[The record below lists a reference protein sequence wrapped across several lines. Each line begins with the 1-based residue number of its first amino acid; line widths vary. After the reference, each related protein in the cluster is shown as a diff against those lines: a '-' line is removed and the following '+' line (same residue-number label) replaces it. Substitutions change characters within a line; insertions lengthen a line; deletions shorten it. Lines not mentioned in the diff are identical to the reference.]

1 MVCAVLFG
9 SGLAMVHIAQADEAQ
24 TSIQQAVASQQTG
37 IADMWRAAKSGQAG
51 YTTSNSPFHGALINQ
66 YPAERLT
73 YRSDYLAPAIMLS
86 VFGVILI
93 FAAFVAVNGPSRLEK
108 GFSGVEIKRWSK
120 FDVWLHWIG
129 AIPCLLLILT
139 GLTLLGGRYFIQPWV
154 GEAGWAA
161 IVNFS
166 KQTHDVMAI
175 PFIVGW
181 FLMTILWMKNQF
193 LASYDF
199 KWFLV
204 VGGYLNFGPFKGKH
218 PDAGFANAGE
228 KLWFWTFAFA
238 GGAIVV
244 SGIIMLFPNW
254 VEPSRSLSM
263 LAIIIHGASS
273 VLIAAF
279 TVVHIFMATVM
290 SEGGMECMVS
300 GYCDENWAKQH
311 HNVWYDDLK
320 RDNKLEYRA

>member
-1 MVCAVLFG
+1 MVNVA
-9 SGLAMVHIAQADEAQ
+9 SADENQ
-24 TSIQQAVASQQTG
+24 TSSQQVSANPSPAG
-37 IADMWRAAKSGQAG
+37 IADLWRAARMGAEG
-51 YTTSNSPFHGALINQ
+51 TTSSQSPFHGALINQ
-66 YPAERLT
+66 YPAERLV

-86 VFGVILI
+86 VFGMILV

-108 GFSGVEIKRWSK
+108 GFSGVEIKRWSR

-129 AIPCLLLILT
+129 AIPCLILILT
-139 GLTLLGGRYFIQPWV
+139 GLTLLGGRYFIEPWL
-154 GEAGWAA
+154 GEAAWAGL
-161 IVNFS
+161 VGFS
-166 KQTHDVMAI
+166 KEAHDIMAI

-228 KLWFWTFAFA
+228 KLWFWTFAIA
-238 GGAIVV
+238 GGLIVA

-254 VEPSRSLSM
+254 VEPSRSLSL
-263 LAIIIHGASS
+263 LAVLVHGACA

-311 HNVWYDDLK
+311 HNVWYDDLA
-320 RDNKLEYRA
+320 REQKLEYRS